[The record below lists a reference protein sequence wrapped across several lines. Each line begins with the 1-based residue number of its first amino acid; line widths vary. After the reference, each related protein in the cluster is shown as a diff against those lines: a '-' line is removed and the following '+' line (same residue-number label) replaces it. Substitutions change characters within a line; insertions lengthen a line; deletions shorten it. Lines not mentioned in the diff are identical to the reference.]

1 MDQQDREDAEEQEKV
16 IQNIK
21 QMHLEEM
28 YVKRREFEEKQ
39 HDDIERYVQLE
50 RMKAKQLEEFQ
61 GKIAELKLL
70 QDRELKDTK
79 VENAL
84 VLTQKEQE
92 IKNLELKAKELA
104 QENKK
109 ARKAIEDKAWDEI
122 DIIKEQNKKQLAENI

>member
-1 MDQQDREDAEEQEKV
+1 
-16 IQNIK
+16 
-21 QMHLEEM
+21 
-28 YVKRREFEEKQ
+28 
-39 HDDIERYVQLE
+39 
-50 RMKAKQLEEFQ
+50 
-61 GKIAELKLL
+61 LL